1 MTNQPTPNASY
12 SLTLRVRIHNKPG
25 KLGEITTAI
34 GKAGGDIEG
43 IDIVSVGKD
52 FLIRDITVNA
62 ASESHDKEIV
72 ASVQDIDGVEVVN
85 ISDRTFLMHLGGKI
99 EIASKMQLK
108 TRSDLSMAYTPG
120 VARVCEAIA
129 KDPEKV
135 FNLTIK
141 KNMVAVVTDGT
152 AVLGLGDI
160 GPAAAMPVMEGK
172 CQLFKEFGGVD
183 AFPICLD
190 TKDPHEI
197 IQTIKHISTVFGGI
211 NLEDISAPR
220 CFEIEDRLKEE
231 LDIPVFHD
239 DQHGTAVV
247 VLAALIN
254 ALKIVNK
261 RMEDIKVVVNGIGAA
276 GVACSKIVMAAG
288 VKNII
293 GCDTTGA
300 IYNGRKENMNWV
312 KDWYARNTNPNN
324 EEGTIHDV
332 IKGADVF
339 FGLSAPG
346 VIDQTDLANM
356 AKEPIVF
363 AMANP
368 TPEIMPEE
376 AAGRVAV
383 MATGRSDY
391 PNQINNVLCFPGIFR
406 GALNCRASRITEGMK
421 LAAAHAIAEIIGPD
435 ELHPDYIIPSVFDRR
450 VGEAVAAKVEEAAYN
465 DGVARRER
473 ATSDSHFEEAS
484 MMVNG

>member
-1 MTNQPTPNASY
+1 MANIQTPNASY
-12 SLTLRVRIHNKPG
+12 SLTLRVKIHNKPG

-34 GKAGGDIEG
+34 GRAGGDIG
-43 IDIVSVGKD
+43 AIDIVTAGKD

-62 ASESHDKEIV
+62 YSEKHDEEIV
-72 ASVQDIDGVEVVN
+72 KAVQDIDGVEVVQT
-85 ISDRTFLMHLGGKI
+85 SDKTFLIHLGGKI
-99 EIASKMQLK
+99 EVTSKIPLK
-108 TRSDLSMAYTPG
+108 TRADLSMAYTPG
-120 VARVCEAIA
+120 VGRVCEAIH
-129 KDPEKV
+129 KDPEKA

-141 KNMVAVVTDGT
+141 KNTVAVVSDGT

-172 CQLFKEFGGVD
+172 AQLFKEFGGVD
-183 AFPICLD
+183 AFPICLS

-197 IQTIKHISTVFGGI
+197 VQTVKNISVAFGGI

-220 CFEIEDRLKEE
+220 CFEIEERLKEE

-254 ALKIVNK
+254 ALKIVGK
-261 RMEDIKVVVNGIGAA
+261 KMEEIKVVVNGIGAA

-288 VKNII
+288 VKNLI
-293 GCDTTGA
+293 GCDTSGA
-300 IYNGRKENMNWV
+300 LYEGRKENMNWV
-312 KDWYARNTNPNN
+312 KDWFARHTNPNL
-324 EEGTIHDV
+324 EKGTIHDV

-346 VIDQTDLANM
+346 VIDVNDLKNM
-356 AKEPIVF
+356 AKDAIVF

-368 TPEIMPEE
+368 IPEIMPEE
-376 AAGRVAV
+376 AVDCVAV

-406 GALNCRASRITEGMK
+406 GALNCRASRINEQMK
-421 LAAAHAIAEIIGPD
+421 LAAANAIAGIISD
-435 ELHPDYIIPSVFDRR
+435 EELHPDYIIPSVFDRR
-450 VGEAVAAKVEEAAYN
+450 VGEAVAREVEEAAYHT
-465 DGVARRER
+465 GVARRER
-473 ATSDSHFEEAS
+473 ATSESKF
-484 MMVNG
+484 

>member
-1 MTNQPTPNASY
+1 VANTPTPNASY
-12 SLTLRVRIHNKPG
+12 SLTLRVKIHNLPG
-25 KLGEITTAI
+25 KLGEVTTAI
-34 GKAGGDIEG
+34 GQAGGDIEG

-62 ASESHDKEIV
+62 SSEKHDEQIV
-72 ASVQDIDGVEVVN
+72 ESLRNVDGAEVVN
-85 ISDRTFLMHLGGKI
+85 VSDRTFLMHLGGKI
-99 EIASKMQLK
+99 ETVSKIPLK

-120 VARVCEAIA
+120 VARVCEAIQ

-141 KNMVAVVTDGT
+141 KNTVAVVSDGT

-160 GPAAAMPVMEGK
+160 GPAAALPVMEGK

-183 AFPICLD
+183 AFPICLA

-197 IQTIKHISTVFGGI
+197 VQTIKRISVTFGGI

-220 CFEIEDRLKEE
+220 CFEIEERLKEE

-254 ALKIVNK
+254 ALKIVGK
-261 RMEDIKVVVNGIGAA
+261 KMDEIKVVVNGVGAA
-276 GVACSKIVMAAG
+276 GVACTKIVMAAG
-288 VKNII
+288 VKKII
-293 GCDTTGA
+293 GCDQTGA
-300 IYNGRKENMNWV
+300 LYEGRTEHMNWV
-312 KDWYARNTNPNN
+312 KDWYAKNTNPDK
-324 EEGTIHDV
+324 EKGSVHEV

-346 VIDQTDLANM
+346 ILHGEDLDNM
-356 AKEPIVF
+356 TKDPIIF

-376 AAGRVAV
+376 AAGKVAV

-406 GALNCRASRITEGMK
+406 GALNCRASRINEAMK
-421 LAAAHAIAEIIGPD
+421 LAAANAIAGIISD
-435 ELHPDYIIPSVFDRR
+435 SELHPDYIIPSVFDRR
-450 VGEAVAAKVEEAAYN
+450 VGEAVAHEVEEAAYAS
-465 DGVARRER
+465 GVARRER
-473 ATSDSHFEEAS
+473 ATSDTMF
-484 MMVNG
+484 

>member
-1 MTNQPTPNASY
+1 MSNTPTPNASY
-12 SLTLRVRIHNKPG
+12 SVTLRIRIHNQPG
-25 KLGEITTAI
+25 KLGAITTAI

-62 ASESHDKEIV
+62 SSEKHDEEILD
-72 ASVQDIDGVEVVN
+72 ALADIDGIEVINV
-85 ISDRTFLMHLGGKI
+85 SDRTFLMHLGGKI
-99 EIASKMQLK
+99 EVTSKMPLK

-129 KDPEKV
+129 KDPEKA

-141 KNMVAVVTDGT
+141 KNTVAVISDGT

-172 CQLFKEFGGVD
+172 AQLFKEFGGVD
-183 AFPICLD
+183 AFPICLN

-197 IQTIKHISTVFGGI
+197 VQTIKNISVGFGGI

-220 CFEIEDRLKEE
+220 CFEIEERLKEE

-254 ALKIVNK
+254 ALRIVGK
-261 RMEDIKVVVNGIGAA
+261 RMEDIKLVVNGVGAA

-288 VKNII
+288 VTNII
-293 GCDTTGA
+293 GCDQTGA
-300 IYNGRKENMNWV
+300 LYEGRTENMNWV
-312 KDWYARNTNPNN
+312 KDWYARNTNPNK
-324 EEGTIHDV
+324 EKGKIQEV

-346 VIDQTDLANM
+346 VIAQADLSNM
-356 AKEPIVF
+356 AKDPIMF

-368 TPEIMPEE
+368 VPEIMPEE
-376 AAGRVAV
+376 AAGLVAV

-406 GALNCRASRITEGMK
+406 GALNCRASRINEAMK
-421 LAAAHAIAEIIGPD
+421 LAAAEAIAGIIGED

-450 VGEAVAAKVEEAAYN
+450 VGEAVAANVEEAAYAS
-465 DGVARRER
+465 GVARRER
-473 ATSDSHFEEAS
+473 ATAETEF
-484 MMVNG
+484 

>member
-1 MTNQPTPNASY
+1 MSTYSTPNASY
-12 SLTLRVRIHNKPG
+12 SITLRLKIQNNPG
-25 KLGEITTAI
+25 KLGEVTTAI
-34 GKAGGDIEG
+34 GRTGGDIEG

-52 FLIRDITVNA
+52 FLIRDFTINA
-62 ASESHDKEIV
+62 ASETHDQEIL
-72 ASVQDIDGVEVVN
+72 ASLDTIDGVEVVHV
-85 ISDRTFLMHLGGKI
+85 SDRTFLLHLGGKI
-99 EIASKMQLK
+99 EVNSKIPLK

-120 VARVCEAIA
+120 VARVCQAIH
-129 KDPEKV
+129 KDPEKA

-141 KNMVAVVTDGT
+141 KNTVAIISDGT

-172 CQLFKEFGGVD
+172 AQLFKEFGGVD
-183 AFPICLD
+183 AFPICLN

-197 IQTIKHISTVFGGI
+197 VQTIKNIAVGFGGI

-220 CFEIEDRLKEE
+220 CFEIEQRLKEE

-247 VLAALIN
+247 VLAALLN
-254 ALKIVNK
+254 ALKIVDK
-261 RMEDIKVVVNGIGAA
+261 KIEDIKVVVNGIGAA
-276 GVACSKIVMAAG
+276 GVACSRIVMAAG
-288 VKNII
+288 VKNIV

-300 IYNGRKENMNWV
+300 IYKGRKENMNWV
-312 KDWYARNTNPNN
+312 KDWYARNSNP
-324 EEGTIHDV
+324 EKETGTVRDV
-332 IKGADVF
+332 IRGADVF

-346 VIDQTDLANM
+346 VIEPDDLRHM
-356 AKEPIVF
+356 AKDPIVF

-368 TPEIMPEE
+368 VPEIMPED
-376 AAGRVAV
+376 AVGLAAV

-406 GALNCRASRITEGMK
+406 GALNCRASRINEAMK
-421 LAAAHAIAEIIGPD
+421 LAAAKAIAEIIAPD

-450 VGEAVAAKVEEAAYN
+450 VAEAVAERVEEAAYES
-465 DGVARRER
+465 GVARRER
-473 ATSDSHFEEAS
+473 ATSDSEF
-484 MMVNG
+484 